1 MIQLVKSHGP
11 ICPVT
16 RSDLSGHTVRV
27 VRSHGPICPETRA
40 EWSWAEWSAG
50 RDVRFPSDFPYLG
63 FWSSFCCV
71 YRIDL
76 WSLRQTFALENYNS
90 LLLNTLDFV
99 V

>member
-40 EWSWAEWSAG
+40 EWPGPSGPRAEMSG
-50 RDVRFPSDFPYLG
+50 FPQIFPIWVFG
-63 FWSSFCCV
+63 V
-71 YRIDL
+71 V
-76 WSLRQTFALENYNS
+76 
-90 LLLNTLDFV
+90 FV
-99 V
+99 VFTELIFGLFDKHLL